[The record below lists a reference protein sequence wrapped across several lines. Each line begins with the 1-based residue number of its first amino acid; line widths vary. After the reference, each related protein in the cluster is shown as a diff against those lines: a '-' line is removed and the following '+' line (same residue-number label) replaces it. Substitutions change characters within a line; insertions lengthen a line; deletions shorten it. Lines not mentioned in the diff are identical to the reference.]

1 MEITVLK
8 YQGNIELTENLK
20 EVSTYQ
26 IKLNIGEFK
35 IIRIEYFDQ
44 DGDGQGEDL
53 EIYDTEK
60 QKINTKIFNG
70 KTIEEVFIE
79 LNIKVE
85 EDCGISLWKCNDISI
100 DNITKNY
107 SKKNQEV
114 TVDEVIGDKWWEK
127 LDKTKEGRPYLEL
140 NECNIYG
147 DLLERLIDDM
157 VFGKITIAQYDKK
170 HHELNQGH
178 QHLKDKWCYKKSKLE

>member
-60 QKINTKIFNG
+60 QKINTKNFNG

-170 HHELNQGH
+170 HHELKQGH